1 MIESELK
8 VDPQFKS
15 TDKAEPKADRKA
27 KAKVAARL
35 FSADKDL
42 NHLEK
47 AWSKTAN
54 EVKAMQRPFRISQL
68 VLGIYNRIGHHSL
81 SHLLMT

>member
-27 KAKVAARL
+27 KVEGAASL
-35 FSADKDL
+35 FSADK
-42 NHLEK
+42 
-47 AWSKTAN
+47 
-54 EVKAMQRPFRISQL
+54 I
-68 VLGIYNRIGHHSL
+68 
-81 SHLLMT
+81 